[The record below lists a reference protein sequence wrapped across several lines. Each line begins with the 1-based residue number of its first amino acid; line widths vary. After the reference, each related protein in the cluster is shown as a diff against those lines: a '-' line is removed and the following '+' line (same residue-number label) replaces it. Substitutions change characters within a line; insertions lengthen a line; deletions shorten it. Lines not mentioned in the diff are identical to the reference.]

1 MSADDDIMR
10 ATWHALCA
18 TGYADLTMQDIA
30 DESDKSKA
38 ALHYHYDSKQDLL
51 ESFLD
56 HITDRFLTRVREAE
70 ADAATDPEARLAAV
84 LDAAL
89 SPPEADE
96 LQNLR
101 TALLELKAQ
110 APHEPAYRE
119 RLVEADEQFRALLVA
134 VLEDGVESGAF
145 RSDIDPERT
154 ALTVA
159 TFFDGGQLRQVANGE
174 DCTVSRERLDAYLD
188 RCVFREGR

>member
-10 ATWHALCA
+10 ATWHALCD
-18 TGYADLTMQDIA
+18 TGYAELTMQAIA

-70 ADAATDPEARLAAV
+70 ADAADDPEARLTAV

-89 SPPEADE
+89 SPPETDE
-96 LQNLR
+96 LQNLQ

-119 RLVEADEQFRALLVA
+119 RLVEADEQFRTLLA
-134 VLEDGVESGAF
+134 DVLTDGVESGVF

-159 TFFDGGQLRQVANGE
+159 TFFDGGQLRQVAHGE
-174 DCTVSRERLDAYLD
+174 DCSTSRTRLNAYLE
-188 RCVFREGR
+188 RCVYREGR